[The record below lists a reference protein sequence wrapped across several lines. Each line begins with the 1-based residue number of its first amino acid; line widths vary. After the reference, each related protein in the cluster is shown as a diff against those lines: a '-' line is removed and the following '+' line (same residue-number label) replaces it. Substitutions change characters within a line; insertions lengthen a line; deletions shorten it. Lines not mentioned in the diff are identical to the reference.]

1 MLTASGRTATVESA
15 SAGRDGPTRRG
26 RRRGGL
32 LALAVGLAL
41 VVCALGSP
49 TAFAVSHERPNG
61 SVVATCSSIT
71 FNYKNFPNANN
82 NTVTEQVYI
91 HGTLVKTVVFEFNGP
106 TGSSTIP
113 ITVGPEPGIV
123 DGNARWD
130 TNGFRG
136 NWDIPTYL
144 KCADPGFT
152 IEKLQKIEGSGEP
165 FTTAPLKAEA
175 GQTVLYEIIVT
186 DTGNTSLTFTNFIDA
201 KCDSGTIA
209 GGPSGPLAP
218 GESAT
223 YTCSHVLGSS
233 NKTTASY
240 ENNAKVTGAP
250 PEKQG
255 VTKQRTSNT
264 VVVTTPGSN
273 HERPNGSL
281 TATCE
286 SITFNFKNFPNAP
299 NNTVTEEIFIHGKR
313 PPKVVVFS
321 FNGPTGSNTVAITV
335 PPGPG
340 LIDGRAKWKTNGVK
354 GGFDLAYNLN
364 CPAKP
369 AFTIEKLQKIAGG
382 GEFTKEQLA
391 GELAQTIEYE
401 IIVKDTGNTSL
412 TFSNFTDTKCDS
424 GTIAGGPSGPLE
436 PGQSATYTC
445 NHVITPTDQLAGS
458 YENNATDTGTP
469 PEGQGSPITH
479 TSNTVVVAVT

>member
-1 MLTASGRTATVESA
+1 MTAAVALFLCAFGSSTA
-15 SAGRDGPTRRG
+15 
-26 RRRGGL
+26 L
-32 LALAVGLAL
+32 
-41 VVCALGSP
+41 
-49 TAFAVSHERPNG
+49 AVSHERPNG

-71 FNYKNFPNANN
+71 FNFKDFPNANN
-82 NTVTEQVYI
+82 NAVTEQVYV

-106 TGSSTIP
+106 TGSNTIP

-123 DGNARWD
+123 DGNARWN

-144 KCADPGFT
+144 KCADPAFT
-152 IEKLQKIEGSGEP
+152 IEKLQKIEGSGGE

-175 GQTVLYEIIVT
+175 GQTVLYEIIVK
-186 DTGNTSLTFTNFIDA
+186 DTGNTTLTFTNFIDG

-240 ENNAKVTGAP
+240 ENSAKVTGAP
-250 PEKQG
+250 PEHQG

-264 VVVTTPGSN
+264 VVVTTPGKN

-313 PPKVVVFS
+313 PPKVVIFS

-340 LIDGRAKWKTNGVK
+340 IVDGRARWRTNGAK
-354 GGFDLAYNLN
+354 GGFDLAYNFT
-364 CPAKP
+364 CPATP
-369 AFTIEKLQKIAGG
+369 AFTIEKLQKIEGSG
-382 GEFTKEQLA
+382 GEFTTETLT
-391 GELAQTIEYE
+391 GEFNQTVDYE

-424 GTIAGGPSGPLE
+424 GTIAGGPSGPLA
-436 PGQSATYTC
+436 PGDSATYTC
-445 NHVITPTDQLAGS
+445 KHVLTLVDHTEGS
-458 YENNATDTGTP
+458 YSNSATDTGTP

-479 TSNTVVVAVT
+479 TSNTVVVKT